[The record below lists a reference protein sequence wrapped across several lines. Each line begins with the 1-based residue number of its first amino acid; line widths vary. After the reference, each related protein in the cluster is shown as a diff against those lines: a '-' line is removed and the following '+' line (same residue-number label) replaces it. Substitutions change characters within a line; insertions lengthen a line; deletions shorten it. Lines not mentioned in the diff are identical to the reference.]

1 MNYNILSM
9 AIIWQAAEDY
19 REKKTL
25 GMPTDDE
32 EEFFKSDWCNW
43 LLQNM
48 KITGEYIL
56 KRLQEE

>member
-19 REKKTL
+19 REKKSIGLSTEE
-25 GMPTDDE
+25 E
-32 EEFFKSDWCNW
+32 EEFFKGEWCSY

-48 KITGEYIL
+48 KITGEDIL
-56 KRLQEE
+56 RKLEEE